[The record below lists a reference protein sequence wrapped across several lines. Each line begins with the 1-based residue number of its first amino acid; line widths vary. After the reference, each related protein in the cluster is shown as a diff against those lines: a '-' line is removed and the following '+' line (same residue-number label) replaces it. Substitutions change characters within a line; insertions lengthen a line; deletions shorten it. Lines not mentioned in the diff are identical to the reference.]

1 MYLSRIHL
9 TNWRSYGDAEFRFE
23 KPSGRRPLVLI
34 GAMNGHGKTSLL
46 FSLYVGLF
54 GRFGLR
60 HAEGFSLFDGDDVP
74 KYREAIRR
82 FRRSTAP
89 SDEPTSVELVFTPT
103 AKEDKTPEIRIIRRW
118 FFTTMGSPRSGDA
131 FETLELYLD
140 DKPQKLHTGIDAAV
154 PRLERFLFRA
164 DVMPAFFFD
173 GEQAQTLINN
183 SGQDGMKKAVEVLFG
198 TRVVEEALEGT
209 KQFISLSHSKLGGK
223 KNADSQ
229 QVHLDEKIGQR
240 EELETYIR
248 ELESKIRTLEKRRE
262 QLETDQ
268 RNNQE
273 LLAKLGGERKDD
285 VLQIHAA
292 VDRAELEKRNAEKS
306 LTDSARKLGIA
317 LALTRLA
324 PAVANRLKSEAA
336 RERWENVRDGTIQRS
351 DEVLQ
356 LALPEPSSSD
366 PLLKSL
372 KPAVWSQLRDRFKY
386 AIERIYIPPPID
398 CAPEYILGHVRGESR
413 DRLALLLNIAKGQG
427 VSDIRVRAKR
437 LVDAKQ
443 QLEDAVWRRDRIG
456 TLPEEVQSISEKL
469 GELGEHISETSRQL
483 GAAENEVKKLRSEL
497 RDVNAEI
504 GRLQEVMAKLG
515 PEQKRIAV
523 AERARAVL
531 SSLSEQLRPITV
543 SRLQNSVTSHFVRIA
558 DKRYQKGTIV
568 FPDNGSP
575 ILQRPKLP
583 DALIEMMSGFE
594 RRSFGI
600 SFSLALAEITQK
612 RIPLVIDTPLGNA
625 DQGYRRRLLKALTN
639 VDLDQVIILTHD
651 AEVTGTV
658 FEEIEGQ
665 VRQTFLIDFDQDRQE
680 SIVYPDRYFDGIG
693 R

>member
-9 TNWRSYGDAEFRFE
+9 TNWRSYGDAEFKFE

-60 HAEGFSLFDGDDVP
+60 HAEGFTHADGEEP
-74 KYREAIRR
+74 PRYREAIRR

-103 AKEDKTPEIRIIRRW
+103 AKEDDSEIRIIRRW
-118 FFTTMGSPRSGDA
+118 FFTSMGSPKSGEA

-140 DKPQKLHTGIDAAV
+140 DKPQKLHTGIDAAI

-209 KQFISLSHSKLGGK
+209 KLFIQTSHSKLGGR

-229 QVHLDEKIGQR
+229 QIQLNEKLEQR
-240 EELETYIR
+240 ES
-248 ELESKIRTLEKRRE
+248 LESKIRDFETTIRTLEQRRE
-262 QLETDQ
+262 QLETEQ

-273 LLAKLGGERKDD
+273 SLAKLGGERKDD
-285 VLQIHAA
+285 LVQIHAA

-306 LTDSARKLGIA
+306 LTESARKLGIS
-317 LALTRLA
+317 LALSRLA
-324 PAVANRLKSEAA
+324 TSVANRLNSEAA

-356 LALPEPSSSD
+356 LALPEPSSND

-372 KPAVWSQLRDRFKY
+372 KPQVWSQLRDRFKS
-386 AIERIYIPPPID
+386 AIERIYLPPPTD

-413 DRLALLLNIAKGQG
+413 DRLAMLLSVAKGQS
-427 VSDIRVRAKR
+427 VTDIRSRAKR

-456 TLPEEVQSISEKL
+456 KLPEAVEKISERL
-469 GELGEHISETSRQL
+469 GELGEQISDTSRQL
-483 GAAENEVKKLRSEL
+483 GAAENEVKKYRSEL
-497 RDVNAEI
+497 HDVSAEI
-504 GRLQEVMAKLG
+504 GRLQELLAKLG

-523 AERARAVL
+523 AERARTVL

-543 SRLQNSVTSHFVRIA
+543 SRLQDSVTSHFVKIA
-558 DKRYQKGTIV
+558 DKRYQKGTVV
-568 FPDNGSP
+568 FPESGSP
-575 ILQRPKLP
+575 ILRRPKMP

-600 SFSLALAEITQK
+600 SFSLALAEITQR

-625 DQGYRRRLLKALTN
+625 DQNYRRRLLKALTN

-651 AEVTGTV
+651 AEVTGTL

-665 VRQTFLIDFDQDRQE
+665 VRQHFLVEFDQNRQE

>member
-9 TNWRSYGDAEFRFE
+9 TNWRSYGDAEFQFE

-60 HAEGFSLFDGDDVP
+60 HAEGFSHVDGEEP
-74 KYREAIRR
+74 PRYREAIRR
-82 FRRSTAP
+82 FRRSTAA

-103 AKEDKTPEIRIIRRW
+103 AKEENTPEIRIIRRW
-118 FFTTMGSPRSGDA
+118 FFTTMGSPRSGDS

-140 DKPQKLHTGIDAAV
+140 DKPQKLHTGIDAAI

-198 TRVVEEALEGT
+198 TRIVEEALEST
-209 KQFISLSHSKLGGK
+209 KQFIQMSHSKLGGR

-229 QVHLDEKIGQR
+229 QIQLDSKMLRRQ
-240 EELETYIR
+240 ELEAEILKQET
-248 ELESKIRTLEKRRE
+248 KIRTLEKQRE
-262 QLETDQ
+262 QLETEQ

-273 LLAKLGGERKDD
+273 SLAKLGGERKDD
-285 VLQIHAA
+285 LVLIHAA

-306 LTDSARKLGIA
+306 LSESARKLGIA

-324 PAVANRLKSEAA
+324 TPVANRLLSETA
-336 RERWENVRDGTIQRS
+336 RERWENVRDGTIQRT

-356 LALPEPSSSD
+356 LALPEPCASD
-366 PLLKSL
+366 PLLSGL
-372 KPAVWSQLRDRFKY
+372 KPKVWSQLRERFKS
-386 AIERIYIPPPID
+386 AIERIYIPPPND

-413 DRLALLLNIAKGQG
+413 DRLTSLLNAAKGQS
-427 VSDIRVRAKR
+427 VTDIRARAKR

-443 QLEDAVWRRDRIG
+443 QLEEAVWRRGRIG
-456 TLPEEVQSISEKL
+456 TLPEAVEKISERL
-469 GELGEHISETSRQL
+469 GELVEQISDTSRQL
-483 GAAENEVKKLRSEL
+483 GAAENEVKKHRSEL
-497 RDVNAEI
+497 HDVNAEI
-504 GRLQEVMAKLG
+504 GRLQELLAKLG

-531 SSLSEQLRPITV
+531 SSLGEQLRPITV
-543 SRLQNSVTSHFVRIA
+543 ARLQNSVTSHFIKIA
-558 DKRYQKGTIV
+558 DKRYQKGTII
-568 FPDNGSP
+568 FPENGTP
-575 ILQRPKLP
+575 ILQRPKHP

-600 SFSLALAEITQK
+600 SFSLALAEITQR

-651 AEVTGTV
+651 AEVAGAL

-665 VRQTFLIDFDQDRQE
+665 VRQHFLVEFDQNRHE